1 MHPSKSALVVFAAL
15 LAAVQTTNAGT
26 VVQFRTVFGTVDV
39 ELYDTEKPITSANF
53 LRYVADGSYTDMFFH
68 RVVPNFVIQGG
79 GFRAINRGATNA
91 IAARIAVR
99 PSITNEYGVGPFLSN
114 EAGTIAM
121 AKSPDPNS
129 ASSQFFF
136 NLRNNAASLD
146 NTNNAGGFTVFGR
159 VIRGTNVLEKWNG
172 FTRYNSLTTP
182 TNAQNLIVDARNAN
196 PETAAYGELP
206 VLQLRTATN
215 GSRFLDI
222 EDLVYCDISLL
233 NVQVAHR
240 SDGAA
245 EIRWNP
251 VAGRTNFVEFTTEF
265 PPVWQA
271 LTNLPPEAL
280 PAKVYSG
287 PAQPS
292 DDAVKTPPTLV
303 IDPNGDPN
311 RFYRVR
317 ATY

>member
-1 MHPSKSALVVFAAL
+1 MPPLKSALVVFATL
-15 LAAVQTTNAGT
+15 IAAVQTAIAGT

-53 LRYVADGSYTDMFFH
+53 LRYVTDGSYTEMFFH

-91 IAARIAVR
+91 MATAIAVR

-121 AKSPDPNS
+121 AKSADPNS

-136 NLRNNAASLD
+136 NLRNNATALD

-182 TNAQNLIVDARNAN
+182 TNAPNLIVNAGN
-196 PETAAYGELP
+196 PYNELP

-292 DDAVKTPPTLV
+292 DDAVKTPPTVV

>member
-1 MHPSKSALVVFAAL
+1 MTHLSKRALPILTTL
-15 LAAVQTTNAGT
+15 LVAVHTASAGT

-39 ELYDTEKPITSANF
+39 ELYDADKPITSANF
-53 LRYVADGSYTDMFFH
+53 LRYVTAGAYQNMFFH

-79 GFRAINRGATNA
+79 GFRVTNRGTTNA
-91 IAARIAVR
+91 LANSVPIR
-99 PSITNEYGVGPFLSN
+99 PAITNEFGVGPFLSN
-114 EAGTIAM
+114 VAGTIAM
-121 AKSPDPNS
+121 AKTSDPNS

-136 NLRNNAASLD
+136 NLRNNATALD
-146 NTNNAGGFTVFGR
+146 NITNSGGFTVFGR
-159 VIRGTNVLEKWNG
+159 VIRGTNVLENWNG
-172 FTRYNSLTTP
+172 FTRYNSQTTP
-182 TNAQNLIVDARNAN
+182 TNAPNLIVNAGSPYN
-196 PETAAYGELP
+196 ELP

-215 GSRFLDI
+215 GSRFVDLD
-222 EDLVYCDISLL
+222 DLVYCDISLL
-233 NVQVAHR
+233 NVQVSR
-240 SDGAA
+240 RQDGTA
-245 EIRWNP
+245 EIQWNP

-280 PAKVYSG
+280 PSQVYSG

-292 DDAVKTPPTLV
+292 DDAVKTPPTVV

>member
-1 MHPSKSALVVFAAL
+1 MHPSKHAPTLVAIV
-15 LAAVQTTNAGT
+15 LAAVQTASAGT

-53 LRYVADGSYTDMFFH
+53 LRYVTDGSYKDMFFH
-68 RVVPNFVIQGG
+68 RVAPNFVIQGG
-79 GFRAINRGATNA
+79 GFRVTNRGATNA
-91 IAARIAVR
+91 LASSVPIR
-99 PSITNEYGVGPFLSN
+99 PTITNEFGVGPFLSN

-121 AKSPDPNS
+121 AKTSDPNS

-136 NLRNNAASLD
+136 NLRNNAAALD

-182 TNAQNLIVDARNAN
+182 TNAQNLIVNAGGVYN
-196 PETAAYGELP
+196 ELP
-206 VLQLRTATN
+206 ILQVRTATN
-215 GSRFLDI
+215 GSRYVDLD
-222 EDLVYCDISLL
+222 DLIFCDISLL
-233 NVQVAHR
+233 NVQVAR
-240 SDGAA
+240 RQDGSA

-251 VAGRTNFVEFTTEF
+251 VAGRTNFVEFTTVF
-265 PPVWQA
+265 PPVWEP